1 MIPAGRLLNIAVTLL
16 LVLYPLLVYVGIQQ
30 LGPRVLAAILL
41 AAALARLVVAKVS
54 GKALGNS
61 AWLLLAAAA
70 ATGLTLATGSV
81 LGLKFYPVLVSGVML
96 VLFGISLWRP
106 PTMIER
112 FARLQ
117 QADLPAH
124 AIPYTR
130 KVTWVWCGFF
140 VVNGAIASATVFAS
154 DQLWALYNGLVSYL
168 LIGLLLGVEYLVRL
182 RVQKRHDNNPLPHDS
197 SSI

>member
-1 MIPAGRLLNIAVTLL
+1 MIPAGRLLTVAVTLL

-41 AAALARLVVAKVS
+41 AAALARLVIAKIS
-54 GKALGNS
+54 GKVLGNS

-70 ATGLTLATGSV
+70 ATGLTLVTGSV
-81 LGLKFYPVLVSGVML
+81 FGLKIYPVLVSGVLL

-106 PTMIER
+106 PSMIER

-117 QADLPAH
+117 QPDLPAP
-124 AIPYTR
+124 AIAYTR

-140 VVNGAIASATVFAS
+140 VVNGAVATATIFAG
-154 DQLWALYNGLVSYL
+154 DYWWALYNGLVSYL
-168 LIGLLLGVEYLVRL
+168 LIGLLLAVEYLVRL
-182 RVQKRHDNNPLPHDS
+182 RVQKRHDNNLLQHDRS
-197 SSI
+197 NI

>member
-1 MIPAGRLLNIAVTLL
+1 MVPAGRLLSIALTLV
-16 LVLYPLLVYVGIQQ
+16 LVLYPLLVYIGIQQ
-30 LGPRVLAAILL
+30 LGPRALAAILL
-41 AAALARLVVAKVS
+41 TAALARLVAAKIS

-61 AWLLLAAAA
+61 LWLLLAAAT

-96 VLFGISLWRP
+96 VLFGISLWHP
-106 PTMIER
+106 PSMIER

-117 QADLPAH
+117 QPDLPAH

-168 LIGLLLGVEYLVRL
+168 LIGLLLAGEYLVRL
-182 RVQKRHDNNPLPHDS
+182 HVQKQHDNKPLPHDS

>member
-1 MIPAGRLLNIAVTLL
+1 MSASRLLGILLGLL

-41 AAALARLVVAKVS
+41 AAALLRLLLAKLA
-54 GKALGNS
+54 GQALGNS
-61 AWLLLAAAA
+61 AWLLFAAAA
-70 ATGLTLATGSV
+70 ATGLTLATGSL
-81 LGLKFYPVLVSGVML
+81 LGLKSYPVLVSGVL
-96 VLFGISLWRP
+96 LGVFGFSLWRP
-106 PTMIER
+106 PSMIER

-117 QADLPAH
+117 HADLPDH

-140 VVNGAIASATVFAS
+140 VVNGTIASATLFAS
-154 DQLWALYNGLVSYL
+154 DQIWALYNGLLSYI
-168 LIGLLLGVEYLVRL
+168 LIGLLLAGEYLIRL
-182 RVQKRHDNNPLPHDS
+182 RVQKQQNKQLLNDR

>member
-1 MIPAGRLLNIAVTLL
+1 MVPAGRLLTIAVTLL

-41 AAALARLVVAKVS
+41 AAALARLVVAKIG

-140 VVNGAIASATVFAS
+140 VLNGTVATATVFAS
-154 DQLWALYNGLVSYL
+154 DYWWALYNGLVSYL

>member
-1 MIPAGRLLNIAVTLL
+1 MSASRLLGILLGLL

-41 AAALARLVVAKVS
+41 AAALVRLLVAKLT
-54 GKALGNS
+54 GQALGNS
-61 AWLLLAAAA
+61 VWLLLAAAA
-70 ATGLTLATGSV
+70 ATGLTLATGSL
-81 LGLKFYPVLVSGVML
+81 LGLKSYPVLVSGVML
-96 VLFGISLWRP
+96 AVFGFSLWRP
-106 PTMIER
+106 PSMIER

-117 QADLPAH
+117 HSDLPAQ

-140 VVNGAIASATVFAS
+140 VLNGAIATATVFAS
-154 DQLWALYNGLVSYL
+154 EQVWALYNGLLSYI
-168 LIGLLLGVEYLVRL
+168 LIGLLLAGEYLVRL
-182 RVQKRHDNNPLPHDS
+182 RVQKRHENNQLLEDS

>member
-1 MIPAGRLLNIAVTLL
+1 MVPAGRLLTIAVTLL

-41 AAALARLVVAKVS
+41 VAALVRLVVAKVS

-61 AWLLLAAAA
+61 AWLLLAAAV
-70 ATGLTLATGSV
+70 ATGLTLATGSL
-81 LGLKFYPVLVSGVML
+81 LGLKCYPVLVSGVML
-96 VLFGISLWRP
+96 VLFGISLWHP
-106 PTMIER
+106 PSMIER

-117 QADLPAH
+117 QPDLPTY

-140 VVNGAIASATVFAS
+140 VVNGAVATATIFAS
-154 DQLWALYNGLVSYL
+154 DYWWALYNGLLSYL
-168 LIGLLLGVEYLVRL
+168 LMGLLLAGEYLVRL
-182 RVQKRHDNNPLPHDS
+182 RVKKRHDNKPLPHDS

>member
-1 MIPAGRLLNIAVTLL
+1 MVPAGRLLTIALTLL

-54 GKALGNS
+54 GKALGDS
-61 AWLLLAAAA
+61 TWLLLAAAV

-117 QADLPAH
+117 QTDLPAH

-140 VVNGAIASATVFAS
+140 VVNGTVATATVFAS
-154 DQLWALYNGLVSYL
+154 DYWWALYNGLVSYM

-182 RVQKRHDNNPLPHDS
+182 RVQKRHDNNPLPHDR